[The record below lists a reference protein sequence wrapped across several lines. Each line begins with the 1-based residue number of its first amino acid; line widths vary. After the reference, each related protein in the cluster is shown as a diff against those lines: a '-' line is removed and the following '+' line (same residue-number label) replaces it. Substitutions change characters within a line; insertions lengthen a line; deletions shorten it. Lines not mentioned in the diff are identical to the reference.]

1 MSSKRSTDIA
11 IFFLRQI
18 ARFPFWLI
26 YFLSDIFY
34 LVVYYII
41 GYRKKIVLD
50 NLRNS
55 FPEKSEKE
63 LKKISKKYFRHFCD
77 LTLEAIKTHGMSE
90 SDANKRMV
98 VKNADEVNRFY
109 DQGKSV
115 VVLTMHYN
123 SWEWSNI
130 IGKHQKHEV
139 LAIYKPMTS
148 LPFNVFMN
156 EGRERFG
163 VTALKDSL
171 TLRTVIEKKKKNEL
185 VFIWLAADQTPPA
198 FHKFWMRFLNQDA
211 LFYPGPA
218 SISKRFNYPVFFQTT
233 KKVKR
238 GYYETSYELLFENS
252 KDISEAK
259 IMSTFVMKMEELIRE
274 KPEYYLWS
282 HRRWKHK
289 RPENIPLQ

>member
-1 MSSKRSTDIA
+1 MSSKLSTGIA
-11 IFFLRQI
+11 IFFLKQI

-34 LVVYYII
+34 LIVYYII
-41 GYRKKIVLD
+41 GYRKDVVLN
-50 NLRNS
+50 NLHNS
-55 FPEKSEKE
+55 FPEKDEKE
-63 LKKISKKYFRHFCD
+63 LKEISKKYFRHFCD
-77 LTLEAIKTHGMSE
+77 LTLEAIKTHGMNE
-90 SDANKRMV
+90 NDANKRMV

-148 LPFNVFMN
+148 LQFNVFMN
-156 EGRERFG
+156 KGRERFG

-185 VFIWLAADQTPPA
+185 VFIWLAADQTPPV
-198 FHKFWMRFLNQDA
+198 FHKFWMQFLNQDA

-233 KKVKR
+233 RKVKR
-238 GYYETSYELLFENS
+238 GHYETSYELLFENS
-252 KDISEAK
+252 QEVSEAK
-259 IMSTFVMKMEELIRE
+259 IMSTFVAKMEELIRE

>member
-1 MSSKRSTDIA
+1 MSSKLSTDIV
-11 IFFLRQI
+11 IFFLKQI
-18 ARFPFWLI
+18 ARFPFWVI

-34 LVVYYII
+34 LIVYYII

-50 NLRNS
+50 NLHNS
-55 FPEKSEKE
+55 FPEKDGKE
-63 LKKISKKYFRHFCD
+63 LKEISKKFFHHFCD

-115 VVLTMHYN
+115 IVLTMHYN

-148 LPFNVFMN
+148 LQFNVFMN

-238 GYYETSYELLFENS
+238 GHYETSYELLFENPQEV
-252 KDISEAK
+252 SESK

-289 RPENIPLQ
+289 RPEDIPLQ